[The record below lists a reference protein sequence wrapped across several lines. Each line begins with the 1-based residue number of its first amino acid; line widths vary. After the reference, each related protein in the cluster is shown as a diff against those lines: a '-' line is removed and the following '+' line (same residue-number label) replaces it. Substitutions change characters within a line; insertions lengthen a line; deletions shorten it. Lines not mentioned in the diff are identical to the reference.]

1 MTEQDRLDVIRNVFI
16 FSDLDDAHL
25 RDVLSHCREQE
36 ADKGQVIVSEN
47 APGDALFVILSG
59 DVKVSV
65 ISSEGKEIIL
75 STLKGGEF
83 FGEMSLLDGA
93 TRSANVI
100 ALSKARLLRLSR
112 EDFLS
117 QILPEREIAAAI
129 LAVMSRRLRAANER
143 ITNLIAL
150 DVFDRLGRYFQ
161 REAADKGRVLID
173 GSVVFERLPQ
183 SDIASIIGSSRET
196 VTRMIREMVEQGLVA
211 VSGRNIILKRDF
223 DDRLNRRHQDNH

>member
-1 MTEQDRLDVIRNVFI
+1 MTEPERLRVIRSIFI
-16 FSDLDDAHL
+16 FSELDEPHL
-25 RDVLSHCREQE
+25 RDILAHCREIDVE
-36 ADKGQVIVSEN
+36 KGQVIVSEN
-47 APGDALFVILSG
+47 TPGDSLFVLMEG
-59 DVKVSV
+59 NVKVSV

-100 ALSKARLLRLSR
+100 SLSKARLLRLSR
-112 EDFLS
+112 EDFLNH
-117 QILPEREIAAAI
+117 ILPNREIATGV

-150 DVFDRLGRYFQ
+150 DVFDRLARYFK
-161 REAADKGRVLID
+161 REAGEKGRLLID

-196 VTRMIREMVEQGLVA
+196 VTRMIREMVDQGLVA

-223 DDRLNRRHQDNH
+223 DERLESRHRNS

>member
-1 MTEQDRLDVIRNVFI
+1 MTEPERLRVIRSIFI
-16 FSDLDDAHL
+16 FSELDEPHL
-25 RDVLSHCREQE
+25 RDILAHCRELDV
-36 ADKGQVIVSEN
+36 DKGQVIVSEN
-47 APGDALFVILSG
+47 TPGDSLFVIMDG
-59 DVKVSV
+59 NVKVSV

-100 ALSKARLLRLSR
+100 SLSKAHLLRLSR
-112 EDFLS
+112 EDFLNH
-117 QILPEREIAAAI
+117 ILPNREIAAGV

-150 DVFDRLGRYFQ
+150 DVFDRLARYFK
-161 REAADKGRVLID
+161 REAGEKGRLLID

-196 VTRMIREMVEQGLVA
+196 VTRMIREMVDQGLVA

-223 DDRLNRRHQDNH
+223 DERLEGRHRSS